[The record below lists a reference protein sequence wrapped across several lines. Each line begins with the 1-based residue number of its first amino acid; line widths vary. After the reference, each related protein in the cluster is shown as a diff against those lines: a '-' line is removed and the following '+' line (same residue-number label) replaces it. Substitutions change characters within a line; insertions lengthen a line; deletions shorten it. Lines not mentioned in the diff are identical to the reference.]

1 MTDYEEIL
9 KAQLKALS
17 EEIQEKLAERASADE
32 EARKKIDERL
42 DALEK
47 QKEEADEQRKEY
59 ERNCLIGIDVGV
71 EEGKEFS
78 FARVFQ
84 LIAAPDRYMNRKSH
98 GYEVEV
104 QRNMMKQ
111 LDAMSDENVVK
122 TAISG
127 EEGTTGAFLIPIEA
141 QAELIP
147 LLEAKSITAQLGV
160 MQLNGLVGNPAWT
173 KNEGGITAYYIDTEA
188 EASGT
193 ESVPTFSAIQLRPH
207 VLAAF
212 VPMTWGMLNQSAMS
226 LETWV
231 RGRLAKVIALKEDNS
246 VFQGASNESEPRG
259 ITNTTGISTMNWST
273 NPGQPIFSGASTAAQ
288 NITRGLRLHIKDL
301 MDNDAFEDM
310 ERPGWALSPSALYAM
325 STTRDSTGR
334 DIFLPADQSQ
344 AMPQN
349 LLGYP
354 ALSSSQVEQSGN
366 TAEFLMFADWAQAVN
381 AHWGTMAFAS
391 SDVAGDNFLKVRT
404 TIRAVT
410 AHDVGVFQPKAFSNA
425 SNFNISNALA

>member
-9 KAQLKALS
+9 KAHLKALS

-47 QKEEADEQRKEY
+47 QKEEAEEQRKEFQ
-59 ERNCLIGIDVGV
+59 RNCLPGV
-71 EEGKEFS
+71 EVGTEEKREFS
-78 FARVFQ
+78 FARTFQ
-84 LIAAPDRYMNRKSH
+84 LIAAPDRYVKRASH

-104 QRNMMKQ
+104 QREMMKQ

-127 EEGTTGAFLIPIEA
+127 EEGTTGAFLIPIEV

-147 LLEAKSITAQLGV
+147 LLEAQSITAQLGV

-173 KNEGGITAYYIDTEA
+173 KNEGGITAYYVDTEA
-188 EASGT
+188 ESSGT

-273 NPGQPIFSGASTAAQ
+273 APGTPAFSGASGAQ
-288 NITRGLRLHIKDL
+288 NITRGLRLMVKDL
-301 MDNDAFEDM
+301 MDNDAWEGA
-310 ERPGWALSPSALYAM
+310 ERLAFACSPSALYAI
-325 STTRDSTGR
+325 STTRDSDGR
-334 DIFLPADQSQ
+334 DIFLPQDQSQ
-344 AMPQN
+344 AMPKN
-349 LLGYP
+349 LIGYP
-354 ALSSSQVEQSGN
+354 VLSSSQLEQSGN

-410 AHDVGVFQPKAFSNA
+410 AHDVGVFQAKAFSNA
-425 SNFNISNALA
+425 SNFNIAAALT